1 MSAAPAVAPVFEP
14 DVDFFPR
21 TPVTPGAPRR
31 APMRP
36 APVEPAP
43 SVRRAARPRLR
54 YAIVAVAGIFGILLA
69 QLLLSMVVSEGAYQI
84 QALQGANKELDRD
97 VQQLTEKQQQL
108 SSTQNLVA
116 NAAALGMVNDPNRVF
131 LRLSDGVVLGTPVP
145 ASADNAAVTNSDLVS
160 NALVKDLPVAAA
172 AAADGRTA
180 AAAEAAPAEDRAVPG
195 VPDGQSADGS
205 LASTDEGLPS
215 PVTR

>member
-1 MSAAPAVAPVFEP
+1 MSAAPAFAPAIDTLPLTPERAPSLPEGPHSAPVRP
-14 DVDFFPR
+14 
-21 TPVTPGAPRR
+21 TPVEAAPR
-31 APMRP
+31 
-36 APVEPAP
+36 VQ
-43 SVRRAARPRLR
+43 RAARPRIR

-84 QALQGANKELDRD
+84 QALQSANKELGRD
-97 VQQLTEKQQQL
+97 VQVLTEAQQRL

-131 LRLSDGVVLGTPVP
+131 LRLSDGAVLGTPVP
-145 ASADNAAVTNSDLVS
+145 ASADNAAVTNSDLVA

-172 AAADGRTA
+172 AAAAGDGARTK
-180 AAAEAAPAEDRAVPG
+180 AEDAPVPG
-195 VPDGQSADGS
+195 APQAQPADGD
-205 LASTDEGLPS
+205 LASTGEGLPS

>member
-1 MSAAPAVAPVFEP
+1 MSAAPAFAPAFPPAEQTIPVAPRTTGLP
-14 DVDFFPR
+14 AGPR
-21 TPVTPGAPRR
+21 PTPVDPAPR
-31 APMRP
+31 
-36 APVEPAP
+36 
-43 SVRRAARPRLR
+43 VRRSARPRIR

-69 QLLLSMVVSEGAYQI
+69 QLLLSMVVSEGAYEI
-84 QALQGANKELDRD
+84 QALQSANTELGRD
-97 VQQLTEKQQQL
+97 VQQLTEAQQRL

-131 LRLSDGVVLGTPVP
+131 LRLADGAVLGTPVP

-172 AAADGRTA
+172 V
-180 AAAEAAPAEDRAVPG
+180 AEANVAGAGKAGDRAVPG
-195 VPDGQSADGS
+195 APVGPAEDGS
-205 LASTDEGLPS
+205 LASSGEGLPS

>member
-1 MSAAPAVAPVFEP
+1 MSAAPAFAPVLEP
-14 DVDFFPR
+14 SAAPPAPER
-21 TPVTPGAPRR
+21 APGLPAAPRR
-31 APMRP
+31 APLKP
-36 APVEPAP
+36 APVDPAP
-43 SVRRAARPRLR
+43 RVRRAARPRIR

-84 QALQGANKELDRD
+84 QALQSESKELGRD
-97 VQQLTEKQQQL
+97 VQQLTETQQAL

-131 LRLSDGVVLGTPVP
+131 LRLSDGQVLGTPVP

-172 AAADGRTA
+172 AGTKG
-180 AAAEAAPAEDRAVPG
+180 AEDPAVPG
-195 VPDGQSADGS
+195 APDGQPADGS
-205 LASTDEGLPS
+205 LASTGEGLPS

>member
-14 DVDFFPR
+14 SVDFL
-21 TPVTPGAPRR
+21 PGAVPGLPTAPRR
-31 APMRP
+31 APLKP
-36 APVEPAP
+36 APLDPAP
-43 SVRRAARPRLR
+43 RVRRATRPRIR

-84 QALQGANKELDRD
+84 QALQSANKELGRD
-97 VQQLTEKQQQL
+97 VQQLTETQQML

-131 LRLSDGVVLGTPVP
+131 LRLSDGQVLGTPVP

-160 NALVKDLPVAAA
+160 NALVKNDLPAPAAA
-172 AAADGRTA
+172 AANGAGD
-180 AAAEAAPAEDRAVPG
+180 PAVPG
-195 VPDGQSADGS
+195 VPEAQSADGS
-205 LASTDEGLPS
+205 LASSGEGLPS

>member
-1 MSAAPAVAPVFEP
+1 MSAAPAFAPYVETLP
-14 DVDFFPR
+14 AGNPPAETRSPGLPTGLPVGPR
-21 TPVTPGAPRR
+21 PTPVD
-31 APMRP
+31 P
-36 APVEPAP
+36 APGI
-43 SVRRAARPRLR
+43 RRSARPRIR

-69 QLLLSMVVSEGAYQI
+69 QLLLSMVVSEGAYEI
-84 QALQGANKELDRD
+84 QALQSANKELGRD
-97 VQQLTEKQQQL
+97 VQQLTEAQQRL

-172 AAADGRTA
+172 VAAGTPAGAGTA
-180 AAAEAAPAEDRAVPG
+180 GDRAVPG
-195 VPDGQSADGS
+195 APVGQPENGS
-205 LASTDEGLPS
+205 LASSGEGLPS

>member
-1 MSAAPAVAPVFEP
+1 MSVAPALAPTIDALPTTP
-14 DVDFFPR
+14 DAV
-21 TPVTPGAPRR
+21 PVRPAGPAPL
-31 APMRP
+31 RP
-36 APVEPAP
+36 APVEPVRRA
-43 SVRRAARPRLR
+43 RRAARPRVR
-54 YAIVAVAGIFGILLA
+54 YAFVAVTGIFAILLA

-84 QALQGANKELDRD
+84 QALQGANKELGRD
-97 VQQLTEKQQQL
+97 VQQLTEAQQRL

-145 ASADNAAVTNSDLVS
+145 ASEDNAAVTNSDLVS
-160 NALVKDLPVAAA
+160 NALVENLPLAAA
-172 AAADGRTA
+172 VAEQQKADRK
-180 AAAEAAPAEDRAVPG
+180 AAAEESAVPG
-195 VPDGQSADGS
+195 APEGAGAGGS